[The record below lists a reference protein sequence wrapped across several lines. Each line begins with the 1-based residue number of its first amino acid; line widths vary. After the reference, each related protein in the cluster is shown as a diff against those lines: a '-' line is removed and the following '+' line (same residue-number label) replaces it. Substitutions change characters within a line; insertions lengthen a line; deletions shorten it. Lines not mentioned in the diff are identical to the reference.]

1 MIARRIATL
10 VATLFAVTGL
20 GACGSAATAAP
31 RRAEAVAIAPV
42 RSTETRPATREVSAT
57 ARTGTGVRNV
67 PSAFRLPPG
76 SRVTAVSDHESGA
89 SFTLTEP
96 SPEAVLSFYRGELSA
111 GAFTIV
117 SDRAEPGATSLAF
130 RSPDGWAGTIYA
142 TAYRATVALRRA

>member
-10 VATLFAVTGL
+10 MATLFAVTGL
-20 GACGSAATAAP
+20 GACVSSATAGP
-31 RRAEAVAIAPV
+31 RHTEAEAVAITPV
-42 RSTETRPATREVSAT
+42 RATETRTATRAS

-76 SRVTAVSDHESGA
+76 SRVTALADHESGA
-89 SFTLTEP
+89 SFTLTAP
-96 SPEAVLSFYRGELSA
+96 GPEAVLSFYRGELPR

-117 SDRAEPGATSLAF
+117 SDRVEGGATSLAF
-130 RSPDGWAGTIYA
+130 RSPDGWAGIIYA